1 MVSPGWLAEPGLRG
15 EMAFTTSMPSVAL
28 PKTACR
34 PSRCGCDAKVMKNW
48 LSFVFGA
55 GPSGRAA
62 RNADFDGPYTSSI
75 KIV

>member
-1 MVSPGWLAEPGLRG
+1 MVSPGWRAEPGSRG

-34 PSRCGCDAKVMKNW
+34 PSRCGVGAKVMKDW
-48 LSFVFGA
+48 LSFVFGPA
-55 GPSGRAA
+55 PRAA
-62 RNADFDGPYTSSI
+62 QSGKRTLMGPYTSSI